1 MRIFSI
7 LTAALV
13 AAVIYIFVFQRD
25 LILNFN
31 KADEKIVKT
40 STSQVPTT
48 NLTPIVGDEPIV
60 SVVVLKSYAQN
71 VDSAVNVRGET
82 RAARQVSL
90 RAETSG
96 SVVSQ
101 PLRKGSIV
109 TAGQPM
115 CKIDPG
121 TRGASL
127 AETKARLAESRARV
141 PEAGA
146 RVIEAQAHLAE
157 ALINNRAAEK
167 LSQGGFAS
175 DSRVASA
182 TATTQTARAGVAAAE
197 SGLQSAMAGIQSAE
211 AAVASAKK
219 EISHL
224 TIHAS
229 FDGILESDTAELGSL
244 LQPGGLCATV
254 IQLDPIKLVGFVPE
268 IAINQ
273 VRLGATASAK
283 LVDGLNLHGKVTFIS
298 RSADKLTRTFQVEV
312 TVSNTDFRVSDG
324 QTADIAISAQGAPAH
339 LLPGSALTLDDAGN
353 LGVRSLAENNIVQ
366 FVPVTLIRDTM
377 QGIWVS
383 GLPERANVIVVGQ
396 EFVIDGVV
404 VKPTFTELA
413 Q

>member
-13 AAVIYIFVFQRD
+13 AVVIYIFVFQRD

>member
-1 MRIFSI
+1 MRIFPI
-7 LTAALV
+7 LTAAMV
-13 AAVIYIFVFQRD
+13 AVVIYVFVFQRS
-25 LILNFN
+25 LITNFN
-31 KADEKIVKT
+31 KTDAEITET
-40 STSQVPTT
+40 SVSQVSTT
-48 NLTPIVGDEPIV
+48 NLMPTAGGPPIV
-60 SVVVLKSYAQN
+60 SVMVLKSYAQN

-101 PLRKGSIV
+101 PLRKGTFV
-109 TAGQPM
+109 TKGQPM

-146 RVIEAQAHLAE
+146 RVIEAQAYLAE
-157 ALINNRAAEK
+157 ALINDRAAEK

-182 TATTQTARAGVAAAE
+182 TAATQTARAGVAAAE
-197 SGLQSAMAGIQSAE
+197 SGLQSSIAGIQSAE
-211 AAVASAKK
+211 AAVASAEK
-219 EISHL
+219 EISRL

-268 IAINQ
+268 IAINH
-273 VRLGATASAK
+273 VKLGATASAK
-283 LVDGLNLHGKVTFIS
+283 LVDGLDLHGSVTFIS

-312 TVSNTDFRVSDG
+312 TVPNADFKISDG

-339 LLPGSALTLDDAGN
+339 LLPGSALTLDDAGT
-353 LGVRSLAENNIVQ
+353 LGIRALAENNIVQ

-377 QGIWVS
+377 QGVWVS
-383 GLPERANVIVVGQ
+383 GLPEQANVIVVGQ

-404 VKPTFTELA
+404 VNPTFTEAA